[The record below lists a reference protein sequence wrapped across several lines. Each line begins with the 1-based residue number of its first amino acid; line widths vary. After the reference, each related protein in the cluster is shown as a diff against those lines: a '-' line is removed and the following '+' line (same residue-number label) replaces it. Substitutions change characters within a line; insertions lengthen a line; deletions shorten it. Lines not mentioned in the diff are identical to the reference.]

1 MMITKGK
8 KTIIAVAV
16 IAAVC
21 GVLAILLAFVILPKQ
36 KRNRARELIASGEY
50 EKAYALLEELG
61 DREAV
66 AASKYDRAATMISA
80 GEQEAAYALLNG
92 LMYKDSAE
100 KAAACLFRIQRDRL
114 HEVKVGSSIRFGSY
128 EQDNL
133 SHDGMEEI
141 QWNVLAMDGSK
152 ALIISENALDH
163 KHFNEEYVA
172 CSWSGCSLREWL
184 NETFYTA
191 AFSPE
196 HRKMIVNTLTTTDKN
211 PDYGTS
217 SGSNTMDSVFLLSVE
232 EALRYFDSDGARQ
245 CYGTPYCYEA
255 GATERDGRVYWWLR
269 TSGQGQIDCTAV
281 TPEGAPYTPGFCV
294 NNDSPAVRPA
304 LWIDLDAN

>member
-1 MMITKGK
+1 MIINGK

-21 GVLAILLAFVILPKQ
+21 GVLAILLALVILPKQ

-61 DREAV
+61 DWEAV
-66 AASKYDRAATMISA
+66 AASKYERAAAMISA
-80 GEQEAAYALLNG
+80 GEQEGAYTLLNG
-92 LMYKDSAE
+92 LKYKDSAE

-114 HEVKVGSSIRFGSY
+114 HEVEVGASIRFGSY

-133 SHDGMEEI
+133 SRDGTEEI
-141 QWNVLAMDGSK
+141 RWIVLTVDGSK
-152 ALIISENALDH
+152 ALLISENALDY
-163 KHFNEEYVA
+163 KPFNEEYVA
-172 CSWSGCSLREWL
+172 CSWSKCSLRKWL

-196 HRKMIVNTLTTTDKN
+196 HRKMIGSTLATADKN
-211 PDYGTS
+211 PDFRTS
-217 SGSNTMDSVFLLSVE
+217 SGSDTMDSVFILSVE
-232 EALRYFDSDGARQ
+232 EALRYFDSDSARQ
-245 CYGTPYCYEA
+245 CSGTPYCYEA
-255 GATERDGRVYWWLR
+255 GASEKDGCAYWWLR
-269 TSGQGQIDCTAV
+269 TSGQNPNDCTVV
-281 TPEGAPYTPGFCV
+281 TTEGVPYTPGFCV